1 MKESLKKGF
10 IINNKNKQKRCNMRF
25 LASDL
30 DGTLVD
36 FNEIIQENLD
46 GIKKLK
52 ESGNKFI
59 ISTGR
64 SRNGVKKLLEKYNLD
79 YDYMLLGNGA
89 LVLDKDGN
97 KIVDEWIPSNI
108 LKKVVESFYN
118 NSNTLIYVDSKD
130 GNMLIDNPKVDKSG
144 IERML
149 AYFDKIITLDEFKN
163 FNEDVR
169 ILSIFSVNKD
179 ESLVIDIQE
188 NINKQFENKVN
199 VFRNNIFL
207 DIVPAGCSKGNGL
220 LKVLELENE
229 DVSSLYTIGD
239 SHNDI
244 SMFKITENSYTFNRV
259 DNDIKEHTN
268 NLVDYVYEVVDE
280 TIGS

>member
-1 MKESLKKGF
+1 
-10 IINNKNKQKRCNMRF
+10 MRF

-64 SRNGVKKLLEKYNLD
+64 SRSGIKKLLEKYNLD

-108 LKKVVESFYN
+108 LKKVVESFYKS
-118 NSNTLIYVDSKD
+118 SNTLIYVDSKD

-144 IERML
+144 IEKML
-149 AYFDKIITLDEFKN
+149 SYFDKIITLDEFKD

-179 ESLVIDIQE
+179 ESIVIDIQE
-188 NINKQFENKVN
+188 KINKQFKETIN
-199 VFRNNIFL
+199 VFRNNVFL

-244 SMFKITENSYTFNRV
+244 SMFNITENSYSFNRV
-259 DNDIKEHTN
+259 DDDIKEHAN
-268 NLVDYVYEVVDE
+268 NLVDYVHEVVE
-280 TIGS
+280 EIINN

>member
-10 IINNKNKQKRCNMRF
+10 IINNKSKQKRCNMKF

-280 TIGS
+280 IIGS